1 VAIIKKLR
9 SKGYLYNLLANSN
22 LWGGFDMNDFG
33 LNEMQEIQ
41 KQLQEKYKDK
51 WGGLSPDKGRNQLL
65 WMMIEVGEVADIIKK
80 KGDNHIMN
88 DEETRNH
95 FLEELCDVLMYF
107 NDVML
112 CYSISPE
119 ELKKV
124 YLQKHNKNIERW

>member
-1 VAIIKKLR
+1 MEE
-9 SKGYLYNLLANSN
+9 
-22 LWGGFDMNDFG
+22 FDMNDFG
-33 LNEMQEIQ
+33 LNEMQKIQ
-41 KQLQEKYKDK
+41 KQLQEIYKDK

-95 FLEELCDVLMYF
+95 FVEELCDVLMYF

-124 YLQKHNKNIERW
+124 YLQKHTKNIERW